1 MTWDVARVTQA
12 LAVERQAGYAN
23 LQGREYRFYEFLL
36 EQMSLVAV
44 DWLPKPVMNQW
55 QVLLA
60 EMRHYPQLTHE
71 QREALVE
78 RIAAL
83 VPQIRIP
90 GAPSPRVQETQ
101 PPPPSEATLIAEL
114 DVLKPHQK
122 RYLQQLG
129 LNTLGDVLHY
139 YPRTYV
145 DYSQRSLI
153 KDLQAGKTVTVIAEI
168 RSFRC
173 FTSPKNPQ
181 LTIAEW
187 WVADGSG
194 RMKINRYY
202 MGKRYAH
209 KGWQEQQRKLYKPG
223 VLVAIFGL
231 VKQTKFSQ
239 TLHEPELQIIDEES
253 ASKGKIVPVY
263 GLRADLKASWV
274 RQAIHSVLP
283 LVKSWPDPLPEALKK
298 QYDLVALGT
307 AYQGI
312 HAPRYSEELKR
323 ARTRLVFDELF
334 YLQLSFLQRRRQ
346 NQRHPSPVLAV
357 EGQLLQKFRAQ
368 LPFPLTHAQ
377 ERVIQEIL
385 QDLQK
390 PQPMQRLV
398 QGDVGSGKTV
408 VAVMAMLA
416 AIEAGYQAA
425 LMAPTEVLAEQHY
438 QKLLH
443 WLTPLHL
450 PVELLT
456 GSTKAGQRRQI
467 LAQLATGEIPLVIG
481 THALIQEDV
490 NFRNLGLVI
499 IDEQHRFGVEQRS
512 LLQQKGSEPHVLA
525 MTATPI
531 PRTLALTIHGDLD
544 VSQIDELPP
553 GRQKMTTTVI
563 PGSQR
568 HSAYDLIRREVVQG
582 RQAYIILPLIEESEK
597 LEAKAATAEY
607 QKLQE
612 MTFKNYRLGLLHG
625 RQTTAE
631 KDATLRAFRDGEIQI
646 LVSTTVV
653 EVGVDVPNATVMMIE
668 NAERFGLAQLHQ
680 LRGRVGRG
688 SHPSHCILVTQGKGE
703 DTQQRLQVLTQS
715 QDGFLIADM
724 DLRLRGPGEIL
735 GTRQAGLPDLA
746 LTSLIEDQD
755 ILETARQAAEQLL
768 QNDPELTHYPQLKNA
783 LCRYLERLTGRVV
796 LS

>member
-1 MTWDVARVTQA
+1 MAWDAGRVTKA
-12 LAVERQAGYAN
+12 LAWERDEGYPN
-23 LQGREYRFYEFLL
+23 VQGQHCLFHEFLL
-36 EQMSLVAV
+36 EQMQSVHL
-44 DWLPKPVMNQW
+44 DWLPTQVINQW
-55 QVLLA
+55 EMLLA
-60 EMRHYPQLTHE
+60 ELHHYPHLTRD

-78 RIAAL
+78 RIATL
-83 VPQIRIP
+83 LPQIRIP
-90 GAPSPRVQETQ
+90 GVPSPRVQEA
-101 PPPPSEATLIAEL
+101 PVTLPTESTAISAL
-114 DVLKPHQK
+114 DILKPHQK

-129 LNTLGDVLHY
+129 LNTLGDVLQY
-139 YPRTYV
+139 YPRSYV
-145 DYSQRSLI
+145 DYSQRLLI
-153 KDLQAGKTVTVIAEI
+153 KDLEPGTTVTIIAQI

-187 WVADGSG
+187 WVSDRSG
-194 RMKINRYY
+194 RMKINRYF
-202 MGKRYAH
+202 MGKRYANQ
-209 KGWQEQQRKLYKPG
+209 GWQEQQRKIYKTG
-223 VLVAIFGL
+223 ALVAISGL
-231 VKQTKFSQ
+231 VKETKFSK
-239 TLHEPELQIIDEES
+239 TLNEPELQIIDEES
-253 ASKGKIVPVY
+253 ESVGKIIPVY
-263 GLRADLKASWV
+263 ALRAELKASWV
-274 RQAIHSVLP
+274 RQAIHGVLP
-283 LVKSWPDPLPEALKK
+283 LVKSWPDPLPETLKK
-298 QYDLVALGT
+298 QHHLVDLST

-334 YLQLSFLQRRRQ
+334 YLQLSFLHRRQ
-346 NQRHPSPVLAV
+346 QSRRHPSPVLAV

-368 LPFPLTHAQ
+368 LPFQLTNAQ

-385 QDLQK
+385 QDLQQ

-443 WLTPLHL
+443 WLTPLHI

-456 GSTKAGQRRQI
+456 GSTKASQRRQI
-467 LAQLATGEIPLVIG
+467 LAQLSTGEIPLVVG

-490 NFRNLGLVI
+490 NFQHLGLVV
-499 IDEQHRFGVEQRS
+499 IDEQHRFGVGQRS
-512 LLQQKGSEPHVLA
+512 LLQQKGMEPHVLT

-553 GRQKMTTTVI
+553 GRQTIKTTVI

-568 HSAYDLIRREVVQG
+568 HFAYDLIRREVVQG

-597 LEAKAATAEY
+597 LEAKAAIAEY

-612 MTFKNYRLGLLHG
+612 MTFKNCRLGLLHG
-625 RQTTAE
+625 RQTAAE
-631 KDATLRAFRDGEIQI
+631 KDAALRAFRDGETQI

-688 SHPSHCILVTQGKGE
+688 SHQSYCILVTQGKGE
-703 DTQQRLQVLTQS
+703 DTQQRLNVLTQS
-715 QDGFLIADM
+715 QDGFFIAEM

-746 LTSLIEDQD
+746 LASLIEDQD
-755 ILETARQAAEQLL
+755 ILETARQAAERLIQE
-768 QNDPELTHYPQLKNA
+768 NPELTDYPQLQTE
-783 LCRYLERLTGRVV
+783 LRQRLQRLTGRVV

>member
-1 MTWDVARVTQA
+1 MTWDAVRVGKA
-12 LAVERQAGYAN
+12 LAWERDEGYPN
-23 LQGREYRFYEFLL
+23 LQGQHCFFYEFLL
-36 EQMSLVAV
+36 EQMSLVSL
-44 DWLPKPVMNQW
+44 DWLPKPAINQW

-60 EMRHYPQLTHE
+60 ELRHYPQLTHD
-71 QREALVE
+71 QREALVQ

-83 VPQIRIP
+83 VPQVRPP
-90 GAPSPRVQETQ
+90 GTPSPRVQET
-101 PPPPSEATLIAEL
+101 PPSPPTEATPIREL
-114 DVLKPHQK
+114 EILKPQQK
-122 RYLQQLG
+122 KVLYQLG
-129 LNTLGDVLHY
+129 LNTLGDVLRY
-139 YPRTYV
+139 YPRSYV
-145 DYSQRSLI
+145 DYSQRLLI
-153 KDLQAGKTVTVIAEI
+153 KDLQPGSTVTVIATI

-187 WVADGSG
+187 WVADRSG

-202 MGKRYAH
+202 MGKRYAN
-209 KGWQEQQRKLYKPG
+209 KAWQEQQRKNYPTG
-223 VLVAIFGL
+223 ALVAISGL
-231 VKQTKFSQ
+231 VKETKFSK
-239 TLHEPELQIIDEES
+239 TLTEPSIQIIDEES
-253 ASKGKIVPVY
+253 ESGGKIIPVY
-263 GLRADLKASWV
+263 ALKSDLKASWV
-274 RQAIHSVLP
+274 RQAIHGVLP
-283 LVKSWPDPLPEALKK
+283 LVKSWTDPLPESLKK
-298 QYDLVALGT
+298 QYHLVDLGT
-307 AYQGI
+307 AYRGI
-312 HAPRYSEELKR
+312 HAPQYSEELKR

-334 YLQLSFLQRRRQ
+334 YLQLSFLQRRYQ
-346 NQRHPSPVLAV
+346 NRRHTSPVVCA
-357 EGQLLQKFRAQ
+357 EGKLLQAFRAQ
-368 LPFPLTHAQ
+368 LPFQLTGAQ
-377 ERVIQEIL
+377 KRVVQEIL
-385 QDLQK
+385 HDLQQ

-416 AIEAGYQAA
+416 AIEAGYQSA

-443 WLTPLHL
+443 WLTPLHI

-456 GSTKAGQRRQI
+456 GSTKASQRRQI
-467 LAQLATGEIPLVIG
+467 LAQLSTGEVSLVVG

-490 NFRNLGLVI
+490 NFQHLGLVV
-499 IDEQHRFGVEQRS
+499 IDEQHRFGVNQRS
-512 LLQQKGSEPHVLA
+512 LLQQKGMEPHVLT

-553 GRQKMTTTVI
+553 GRQPIQTTVI
-563 PGSQR
+563 PASQR
-568 HSAYDLIRREVVQG
+568 HFAYDLIRREIVQG

-597 LEAKAATAEY
+597 LEAKAAIAEY

-612 MTFKNYRLGLLHG
+612 MTFKGCRLGLLHG
-625 RQTTAE
+625 RQSAAE
-631 KDATLRAFRDGEIQI
+631 KDAALRAFRDGETQI

-653 EVGVDVPNATVMMIE
+653 EVGVDVPNATVMLIE

-688 SHPSHCILVTQGKGE
+688 THPSYCLLVTQGKGE
-703 DTQQRLQVLTQS
+703 DTQQRLNVLTQS
-715 QDGFLIADM
+715 QDGFFIAEM

-746 LTSLIEDQD
+746 LASLIEDQD
-755 ILETARQAAEQLL
+755 ILETARHAAEQLMEK
-768 QNDPELTHYPQLKNA
+768 NPELSDYPQLQRE
-783 LCRYLERLTGRVV
+783 LQQRLERLTGRVV

>member
-1 MTWDVARVTQA
+1 MTWDAVRLGKA
-12 LAVERQAGYAN
+12 LAWERDEGYPN
-23 LQGREYRFYEFLL
+23 LQGERCLFSEFLL
-36 EQMSLVAV
+36 EQMRHVPL
-44 DWLPKPVMNQW
+44 DWLPKPAINQW
-55 QVLLA
+55 EVLLA
-60 EMRHYPQLTHE
+60 DVRHYPHLTHD
-71 QREALVE
+71 QREALVQ

-83 VPQIRIP
+83 IP
-90 GAPSPRVQETQ
+90 HVRTPAAPSPRVQET
-101 PPPPSEATLIAEL
+101 PPPPPTEATLISAL
-114 DVLKPHQK
+114 DILKAHHK
-122 RYLQQLG
+122 RYLHQLG
-129 LNTLGDVLHY
+129 LNTLGDVLRY
-139 YPRTYV
+139 YPRSYV
-145 DYSQRSLI
+145 DYSQRLLI
-153 KDLQAGKTVTVIAEI
+153 KDLEPGTTVTIIVNI

-187 WVADGSG
+187 WVADRSG
-194 RMKINRYY
+194 RMKINRYF

-209 KGWQEQQRKLYKPG
+209 KGWQEQQRKNYATG
-223 VLVAIFGL
+223 ALVAISGL
-231 VKQTKFSQ
+231 VKATKFSK
-239 TLHEPELQIIDEES
+239 TLHEPVIQIIDEES
-253 ASKGKIVPVY
+253 ESGGKIIPVY
-263 GLRADLKASWV
+263 ALRNELKPSWV
-274 RQAIHSVLP
+274 RQAIHGVLP
-283 LVKSWPDPLPEALKK
+283 LVKSWPDPLPKALKK
-298 QYDLVALGT
+298 QQDLVDLGT

-312 HAPRYSEELKR
+312 HAPRYSDELKR

-334 YLQLSFLQRRRQ
+334 YLQLSFLQRRYQ
-346 NQRHPSPVLAV
+346 NRKHTSPMVLT

-368 LPFPLTHAQ
+368 LPFTLTGAQ
-377 ERVIQEIL
+377 ERVVQEIL

-390 PQPMQRLV
+390 SQPMQRLV

-443 WLTPLHL
+443 WLTPLHI

-456 GSTKAGQRRQI
+456 GSTKASQRRQI
-467 LAQLATGEIPLVIG
+467 LAQLSTGEVPLVVG

-490 NFRNLGLVI
+490 NFQHLGLVV
-499 IDEQHRFGVEQRS
+499 IDEQHRFGVGQRS
-512 LLQQKGSEPHVLA
+512 LLQQKGMEPHVLT

-553 GRQKMTTTVI
+553 GRQVIQTTVI

-568 HSAYDLIRREVVQG
+568 HFAYDLIRREIVQG

-597 LEAKAATAEY
+597 LEAKAAVAEY

-612 MTFKNYRLGLLHG
+612 MTFKNCRLGLLHG
-625 RQTTAE
+625 RQTAVE
-631 KDATLRAFRDGEIQI
+631 KDSALRAFRDGETQI

-688 SHPSHCILVTQGKGE
+688 SYQSYCLLVTQGKGE
-703 DTQQRLQVLTQS
+703 DTQQRLNVLTQS
-715 QDGFLIADM
+715 QDGFFIAEM

-746 LTSLIEDQD
+746 LASLIEDQE
-755 ILETARQAAEQLL
+755 ILEIARQSAEELMQKH
-768 QNDPELTHYPQLKNA
+768 PELGDYPQLQKELNQ
-783 LCRYLERLTGRVV
+783 RLERLTGRVV